1 MKKNK
6 IETSPGNSNPV
17 QIANTKNKVL
27 IRIIDNIPNNLQPRG
42 SVDIKHRIKKNSY
55 SKIQI
60 NYTHSLPKGSIAI
73 HFKTEED
80 IISFKNNLD
89 IMYPGGSYSIPR
101 DLDQKDKLI
110 TLVNKFFRN
119 LSCIRFFYS
128 FLPFVTC

>member
-60 NYTHSLPKGSIAI
+60 NYTHSLPKRK
-73 HFKTEED
+73 H
-80 IISFKNNLD
+80 
-89 IMYPGGSYSIPR
+89 
-101 DLDQKDKLI
+101 
-110 TLVNKFFRN
+110 
-119 LSCIRFFYS
+119 CYS
-128 FLPFVTC
+128 FQNRGRYNFF